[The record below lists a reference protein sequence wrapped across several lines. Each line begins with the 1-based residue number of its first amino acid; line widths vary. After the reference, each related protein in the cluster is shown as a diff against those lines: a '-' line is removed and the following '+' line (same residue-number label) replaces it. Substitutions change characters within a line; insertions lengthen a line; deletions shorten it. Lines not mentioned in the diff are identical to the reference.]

1 VPEEDSTESNYLTLK
16 KFNINQGTEMA
27 FDELLA
33 DRIKSVLDEKN
44 SSFVEKQMMGGLA
57 FMVDNKM
64 CVGVVKNKMMA
75 RIDPDIYDD
84 AITKEGCRPMDF
96 TGRPMKGWI
105 FLEPEGIDLDDDLS
119 YWVELALEYNPKAKS
134 SKKKK

>member
-1 VPEEDSTESNYLTLK
+1 
-16 KFNINQGTEMA
+16 MA

-33 DRIKSVLDEKN
+33 DRIKAVLIEKN
-44 SSFVEKQMMGGLA
+44 SLFEEKQMMGGLA

-64 CVGVVKNKMMA
+64 CVGVIKNKMMA
-75 RIDPDIYDD
+75 RVDPDIYED
-84 AITKEGCRPMDF
+84 AITKEGCHPMDF

-105 FLEPEGIDLDDDLS
+105 FLEPEGIDLDDDIS